1 MAASFDSCTTSDGGQ
16 RDIESNSVAVECG
29 TFALGCRKL
38 FVMTRFWQDIVY
50 ALRMVPKAPG
60 FTAVAVHVR
69 GLGVGANTAI
79 FTIVNELAAPALG
92 ARASWWVCSSDR
104 TVPDTYRAFS
114 YPNYVD
120 VRKGHEVFDALTAY
134 ATTMVG
140 VAAGDETR
148 RTFAAIVSSNYFD
161 TLGVK
166 LAAGRTFSAEEE
178 RPGAHI
184 PVAIVTYSRWQR
196 ERLDPAFIGRTIRIN
211 AEDYTV
217 VGVAPEGFT
226 GTMALI
232 SADVYLPLGM
242 FDTVVKDRNKNNGRG
257 LIDRAN
263 TALLLA
269 GRIKPGLTEAFKS
282 ARLDALSR
290 QLEAAYPAE
299 NKNLTLSTSPLSRI
313 GMTTEPRTDTALT
326 ALTALLMGLSGV
338 VLIIACLNIANM
350 LLARG
355 AGRRKELA
363 VRLAL
368 GARRARVVR
377 QLLTESLLL
386 AVAGSGLGLVLSYWA
401 TRALAIS
408 LAAAMPLD
416 ITLRSV
422 PDVRVLV
429 ATIAFAALST
439 IAFGLGPA
447 LTLSRRDLVADLK
460 DRGVEGAST
469 GRRFGARNLIVI
481 GQVALSLAM
490 LTAGGIFARTAITAA
505 SGNPGHSYE
514 RLAIGSLDA
523 DLSTLGEPR
532 ARAAYANVLSRA
544 RSLGGIEH
552 ASLTSTVPFGDSQEG
567 RLFERVGHSG
577 HQPVRARTYRV
588 IGTDYFAALGLRM
601 VRGREFTR
609 AEAESASAQ
618 QVAIVDEAFARRLF
632 PHDDPIGQLIR
643 VARSGEPESSR
654 DESLHIVGIA
664 PPMREEL
671 LDRVPVTHV
680 YVPFGPNYRSAM
692 HVLVRA
698 ATEPDSRLIDS
709 LRREIRAVDAQLPLV
724 ALSTMQAFHDRS
736 LELWGLKTGAQLF
749 TGLGMLAL
757 LLAVV
762 GVYGV
767 KSYVVAQRHEI
778 GIRMAL
784 GASRRDVLRLVLRDG
799 LSDRCRRGCRISARD
814 PGLHRLHEG
823 FCRYRRHRRR
833 RHVHGH
839 DRSDVGRDRGDRGA
853 GAPRGRRRALARAAE
868 RIGRPA
874 QTRDGDPSTRMI
886 APAIRRH
893 SLSSRTSSCGP
904 SASVCRNVPSG
915 CSAIP
920 HSASMNPRSSR
931 HGGHG
936 ENR

>member
-1 MAASFDSCTTSDGGQ
+1 MA
-16 RDIESNSVAVECG
+16 
-29 TFALGCRKL
+29 
-38 FVMTRFWQDIVY
+38 RFWQDVVY

-60 FTAVAVHVR
+60 FTTIAVLVLAI
-69 GLGVGANTAI
+69 GVGANTAI
-79 FTIVNELAAPALG
+79 FTIVNELLLRPLAG
-92 ARASWWVCSSDR
+92 RAGELVSVHTHDR
-104 TVPDTYRAFS
+104 TKPDSYRAFS
-114 YPNYVD
+114 YPNYVHIRD
-120 VRKGHEVFDALTAY
+120 RSEIFDALMAFTSTLVG
-134 ATTMVG
+134 TT
-140 VAAGDETR
+140 AGDETR
-148 RTFAAIVSSNYFD
+148 RTFAAVVSSNYFD
-161 TLGVK
+161 TLGVR

-178 RPGAHI
+178 RPGPNT
-184 PVAIVTYSRWQR
+184 PVAIVAYSWWQK
-196 ERLDPAFIGRTIRIN
+196 EALDPAFIGKTIRVN

-226 GTMALI
+226 GTMAL
-232 SADVYLPLGM
+232 VGPELYLPVGV
-242 FDTVVKDRNKNNGRG
+242 FDTVVKNRFKNNGKGLLDRG
-257 LIDRAN
+257 N
-263 TALLLA
+263 SALVLA
-269 GRIKPGLTEAFKS
+269 GRLLPGLSGTLVSE
-282 ARLDALSR
+282 RLDAFSR
-290 QLEAAYPAE
+290 ELEAAYPAE
-299 NKNLTLSTSPLSRI
+299 NKNQSLSTSPLPRLAIDSA
-313 GMTTEPRTDTALT
+313 PRTDTALA

-355 AGRRKELA
+355 TARRKELA

-386 AVAGSGLGLVLSYWA
+386 AVVGSGFGFVLSYWA

-416 ITLRSV
+416 VTLRSA
-422 PDVRVLV
+422 PDIRVLV

-460 DRGVEGAST
+460 DRGGEGAST
-469 GRRFGARNLIVI
+469 GRRFGARNLMVI

-514 RLAIGSLDA
+514 RLAIASLDA
-523 DLSTLGEPR
+523 DLSTLAESR
-532 ARAAYANVLSRA
+532 ARAAYATVLSRA
-544 RSLGGIEH
+544 RSLAGIEY

-567 RLFERVGHSG
+567 RLFERVGHSAL
-577 HQPVRARTYRV
+577 QPVRARTLRV

-609 AEAESASAQ
+609 AEEESAAAPR
-618 QVAIVDEAFARRLF
+618 VAIVDEAFARRLF
-632 PHDDPIGQLIR
+632 PNDDPIGQMIR
-643 VARSGEPESSR
+643 VARAGEPESSR
-654 DESLHIVGIA
+654 DEPLQIVGIA

-671 LDRVPVTHV
+671 LDRAPVTHV

-698 ATEPDSRLIDS
+698 AAEPDSRVIDS

-749 TGLGMLAL
+749 TGLGLLAL

-767 KSYVVAQRHEI
+767 KSYVVAQRTREI

-784 GASRRDVLRLVLRDG
+784 GASRRDVLSLVLRDG
-799 LSDRCRRGCRISARD
+799 LYLIGVGVAVGFPLAILVSIAFTKVFVDIGGIDAVVMSIATIALTLAGIVATAV
-814 PGLHRLHEG
+814 PAHRA
-823 FCRYRRHRRR
+823 
-833 RHVHGH
+833 
-839 DRSDVGRDRGDRGA
+839 A
-853 GAPRGRRRALARAAE
+853 GVEPLRALQSE
-868 RIGRPA
+868 
-874 QTRDGDPSTRMI
+874 
-886 APAIRRH
+886 
-893 SLSSRTSSCGP
+893 
-904 SASVCRNVPSG
+904 
-915 CSAIP
+915 
-920 HSASMNPRSSR
+920 
-931 HGGHG
+931 
-936 ENR
+936 